1 MVTKT
6 HSLNL
11 ESGGQPWYVVGF
23 CLVPDNASTIKFIVV
38 DISQRPCRAEL
49 LVDGDFNGNLAAPEG
64 NVRDKEIDVAL
75 ATVVLED
82 MSAHLLSF
90 SKPWLRDG

>member
-1 MVTKT
+1 MVCCGV
-6 HSLNL
+6 L
-11 ESGGQPWYVVGF
+11 SGPGQ
-23 CLVPDNASTIKFIVV
+23 CLYRKVHRCGHR
-38 DISQRPCRAEL
+38 QRPCRAEL

-90 SKPWLRDG
+90 SKPWLREG